1 MSEIIELQSVVKLL
15 EKTNSKLIKAPLVP
29 SVVTE
34 AVPGM
39 PKSIFK
45 FKPISVCEV
54 FGYQIAEAIGV
65 RVPQMQGFW
74 IRKALRSRRFD
85 AGPGRIGILVKYH
98 EDWKP
103 LGREHAVE
111 LDVIQAARA
120 LALCVFDRFE
130 WGEFGL
136 SGGKVYF
143 VDLERLLPPMQPEAL
158 LAASEIDRME
168 ELNYLAVGY
177 GNVSFS
183 AIGEVLEEA
192 EQLGLQVR
200 VEQELQRLCH
210 LKSHIYCRF
219 LEISGHPLDK
229 LLSQFAAFVFG
240 NRLNSIAYWFG
251 LPTHE
256 VPDWR

>member
-1 MSEIIELQSVVKLL
+1 MSELMELHNIAKLL
-15 EKTNSKLIKAPLVP
+15 EETDQSILGIGLGM
-29 SVVTE
+29 VTE
-34 AVPGM
+34 TVPRV

-45 FKPISVCEV
+45 FKPTSICEV

-74 IRKALRSRRFD
+74 TREAIRSRRHHVD
-85 AGPGRIGILVKYH
+85 PGWIGILVKYY

-103 LGREHAVE
+103 LGRKHAVE
-111 LDVIQAARA
+111 LDAVQAACA

-143 VDLERLLPPMQPEAL
+143 VDLELLLPPIQPDVL

-168 ELNYLAVGY
+168 KLNDLEVGY
-177 GNVSFS
+177 GEEDFS
-183 AIGEVLEEA
+183 AIREVLEEA
-192 EQLGLQVR
+192 ERLDLQDR
-200 VEQELQRLCH
+200 VEQELQRLCRI
-210 LKSHIYCRF
+210 KPDAYCRF

-229 LLSQFAAFVFG
+229 LLSRFAASVFVR
-240 NRLNSIAYWFG
+240 RLNSIAEWFG

-256 VPDWR
+256 VPAWR